1 MKAALYARFSTDKQA
16 SIDDQLRVCRR
27 VVKVHGFEVVAT
39 FEDAA
44 ISGGT
49 SQRPGYQALLVAVR
63 RRDVDVI
70 VAEDASRLWRNMA
83 EQAPRLAELRDI
95 GVHVV
100 TQDLDTRQESAE
112 WMGAILG
119 TAAQAYR
126 SEIGRRTRRGL
137 EGRAM
142 RAMPTGGRAYGYRT
156 LNGRR
161 VVDPEQAAIVR
172 EIFERYAKGESPH
185 AIAIDLNA
193 RGVPSPGSTWKRST
207 RRRGGWAPS
216 AIAGDRKRGVGTQT
230 SRYESSPTNC
240 GAP

>member
-27 VVKVHGFEVVAT
+27 VAKLHGFEVVAT
-39 FEDAA
+39 VEDAA

-156 LNGRR
+156 VDGQR
-161 VVDPEQAAIVR
+161 VIDPEQAAIVR
-172 EIFERYAKGESPH
+172 EYIRAVREWGESPRH
-185 AIAIDLNA
+185 CDRPECA
-193 RGVPSPGSTWKRST
+193 RRALARIYLEPIHPPAWRMGSVCNCRRSQA
-207 RRRGGWAPS
+207 RCRHP
-216 AIAGDRKRGVGTQT
+216 Q
-230 SRYESSPTNC
+230 
-240 GAP
+240 